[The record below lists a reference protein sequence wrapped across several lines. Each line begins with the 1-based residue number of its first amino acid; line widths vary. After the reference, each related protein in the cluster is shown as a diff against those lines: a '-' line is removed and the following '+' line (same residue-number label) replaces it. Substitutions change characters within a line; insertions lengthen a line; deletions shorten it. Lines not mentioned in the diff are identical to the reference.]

1 MAKRALIEKRPW
13 LLASVAVAILFCA
26 LRLTRVPELWL
37 LALPGAATGLLGLY
51 AVLQHAGRDSHQR
64 PGNKPAER
72 ACAKSR
78 F

>member
-37 LALPGAATGLLGLY
+37 LALPGAPPGCSGFMPCCNTPAAT
-51 AVLQHAGRDSHQR
+51 AAT
-64 PGNKPAER
+64 
-72 ACAKSR
+72 SR
-78 F
+78 R